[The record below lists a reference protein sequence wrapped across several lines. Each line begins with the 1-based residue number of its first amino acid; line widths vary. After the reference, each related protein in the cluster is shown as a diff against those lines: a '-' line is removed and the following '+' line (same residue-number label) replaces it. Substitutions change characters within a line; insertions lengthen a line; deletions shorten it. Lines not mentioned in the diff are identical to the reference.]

1 MHYISDGCR
10 KPKESAATL
19 KEGSRA
25 RPDRG
30 SVGIATSRSDREAA
44 PVPSSPAGTQAL
56 PADTIQ
62 KPKHKDRH
70 KPGYMAAYLRKWRR
84 GEVGNKYKKEMDR

>member
-1 MHYISDGCR
+1 MVVANAVAPAAR
-10 KPKESAATL
+10 VESVDRATDA
-19 KEGSRA
+19 KQ
-25 RPDRG
+25 
-30 SVGIATSRSDREAA
+30 ATG
-44 PVPSSPAGTQAL
+44 P
-56 PADTIQ
+56 IQ

>member
-10 KPKESAATL
+10 KPKESAAAIGDEYESHS
-19 KEGSRA
+19 EGCKPRA
-25 RPDRG
+25 
-30 SVGIATSRSDREAA
+30 SVGESRS
-44 PVPSSPAGTQAL
+44 SAL

-70 KPGYMAAYLRKWRR
+70 KPGYMASYLRKWRR
-84 GEVGNKYKKEMDR
+84 GEVGNKYKKEMDK